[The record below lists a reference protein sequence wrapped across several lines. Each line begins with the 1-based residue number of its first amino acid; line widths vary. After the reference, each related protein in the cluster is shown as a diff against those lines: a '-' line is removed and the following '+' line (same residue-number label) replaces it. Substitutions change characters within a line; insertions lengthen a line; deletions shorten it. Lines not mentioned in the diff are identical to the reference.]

1 MRGFVLTC
9 YCTLFGVILIS
20 FWVVNT
26 LLDNSH
32 IDLLKLR
39 YHNICTTLKLNAFPS
54 PLHVEEHLHGQC
66 WKELEEEIIRK
77 VTSRLLIFITTLVQ
91 GVSNFMW
98 ESWCF
103 QHRNHLVSRVPS
115 YDPVSEVEDMGA
127 NLYFCCTVVGN
138 NGRVRA
144 SLHELKLTHPST
156 YQLYMSH

>member
-9 YCTLFGVILIS
+9 YYTLFGVIWIS

-39 YHNICTTLKLNAFPS
+39 YHNICMTLKLNAFPS
-54 PLHVEEHLHGQC
+54 PIHMEEHLHGQC
-66 WKELEEEIIRK
+66 WNELEEEIIRK

-98 ESWCF
+98 EGFVFLLCQFCTEYCYF

-127 NLYFCCTVVGN
+127 ISISDVCKNSSFTK
-138 NGRVRA
+138 
-144 SLHELKLTHPST
+144 LKLELHRRR
-156 YQLYMSH
+156 